1 MPVFEYSG
9 LTEAGK
15 NVRGVKDA
23 ENRKV
28 LRSLLRKDGIFLTDV
43 RAAEGAAI
51 AVSSS
56 SSSSRP
62 ATGKIELSGQGLS
75 REVDLRQVF
84 GSRVSGQDLAIATR
98 QLATLIGAGITLV
111 DALTALVDQ
120 IEQPRLKRIIGIVRQ
135 KVNEGSSL
143 ADALAEHP
151 KVFTTLYVNMIRA
164 GESSGALDVVL
175 VRLADFTEAQAA
187 LRNKIMGAMLYPAI
201 MLLVGLGIVGILF
214 IVVIPKVTTIFA
226 DMNVSLPWTTQILIT
241 TSTFARDYWYLMLAS
256 IPFFVWA
263 MRRYLKT
270 TRGRAWWD
278 RTKLNAP
285 IFGELVRMLSLAR
298 FAKTLA
304 TLLSS
309 GVPLLTALD
318 IVKNIVNNSILS
330 KVIEDARDAIREGES
345 IAAPLKRSGQFPPLV
360 HHMIAIGEKS
370 GQLEEMLQNVARSY
384 DAQVE
389 VRVSALTSLLEPIM
403 IVGMGVGVAFIVF
416 SILMPIMQLNT
427 FVPK

>member
-28 LRSLLRKDGIFLTDV
+28 LRSILRKDGIFLTDV
-43 RAAEGAAI
+43 RAADALGAA
-51 AVSSS
+51 AVAAGTSTGTGK
-56 SSSSRP
+56 
-62 ATGKIELSGQGLS
+62 TGKIELSGQGLS

-111 DALTALVDQ
+111 DSLTALV
-120 IEQPRLKRIIGIVRQ
+120 EQVEHPRLKRILGVVRQ

-151 KVFTTLYVNMIRA
+151 KTLYVNMIRA

-175 VRLADFTEAQAA
+175 VRLADFTEGQAA
-187 LRNKIMGAMLYPAI
+187 LRNKILGAMLYPAI
-201 MLLVGLGIVGILF
+201 MVLVGLSIVAILF
-214 IVVIPKVTTIFA
+214 VVVIPKVTKIFD
-226 DMNVSLPWTTQILIT
+226 DMNVSLPWTTRILIG
-241 TSTFARDYWYLMLAS
+241 TSTFARDYWYLILGA
-256 IPFFVWA
+256 IPLFIWA
-263 MRRYLKT
+263 VRRYVRT
-270 TRGRAWWD
+270 EGGRAWWD
-278 RTKLNAP
+278 RTKLRAP
-285 IFGELVRMLSLAR
+285 IFGPVVRMLALAR

-318 IVKNIVNNSILS
+318 IVKNIVNNSILA

-370 GQLEEMLQNVARSY
+370 GQLEQMLGNIARSY
-384 DAQVE
+384 DSQVE
-389 VRVSALTSLLEPIM
+389 IRVSAMTSLLEPVM
-403 IVGMGVGVAFIVF
+403 IVMMGGGVAFIVF

-427 FVPK
+427 FVPQ

>member
-51 AVSSS
+51 ATAS

-62 ATGKIELSGQGLS
+62 VTGKIDLSGQGLS

-241 TSTFARDYWYLMLAS
+241 TSTFARDYWYLMLAA

>member
-43 RAAEGAAI
+43 RAAEGAAL
-51 AVSSS
+51 AAT

-62 ATGKIELSGQGLS
+62 VTGKIDLSGQGLS

-120 IEQPRLKRIIGIVRQ
+120 VEHPGLKRIIGVVRQ

-187 LRNKIMGAMLYPAI
+187 LRNKIIGAMLYPAI
-201 MLLVGLGIVGILF
+201 MMLVGVGIIAILF

-241 TSTFARDYWYLMLAS
+241 TSTFARDYWYLMLAAV
-256 IPFFVWA
+256 PLFVWG

-270 TRGRAWWD
+270 ARGRAWWD
-278 RTKLNAP
+278 RTKLDAP

-389 VRVSALTSLLEPIM
+389 IRVSALTSLLEPIM